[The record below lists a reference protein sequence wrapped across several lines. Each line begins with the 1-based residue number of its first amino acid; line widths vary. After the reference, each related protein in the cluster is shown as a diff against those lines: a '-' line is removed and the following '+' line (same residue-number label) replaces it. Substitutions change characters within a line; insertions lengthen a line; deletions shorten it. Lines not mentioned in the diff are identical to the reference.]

1 MQAKGFAGIM
11 INGSNVSIKDSLV
24 EIDSGKTFSDG
35 SSGTYGIMFYAV
47 ETTAEYRKTAET
59 LSLDNTKVEIK
70 GEESERSFYG
80 VYVNAERCINLT
92 NGSELIINAPETSGS
107 SYGIYGMSAVVQ
119 DSKMDVSTNIAGEAS
134 YGYWGYDASFTI
146 NNSTAVFKSGD
157 INKTEAFSLDVQNN
171 GVVDESCALV
181 MYLNNLVYGDNLSAY
196 YNAEASDQGKSVW
209 TRDSEAATDSMVL
222 NIGYQYFEISPKEEK
237 AEEPRTSE
245 PSISC
250 AGEKDEN
257 CDGII
262 TCDEEMGEGWT
273 WNNAKAVC
281 EYSGSTSSTYTVVN
295 TGIK

>member
-35 SSGTYGIMFYAV
+35 SSGTYGIMSNAI
-47 ETTAEYRKTAET
+47 EIKAEN
-59 LSLDNTKVEIK
+59 LSLDNAKVEIK

-80 VYVNAERCINLT
+80 IYVNVERCINLT
-92 NGSELIINAPETSGS
+92 NGSELIINVPETSES

-119 DSKMDVSTNIAGEAS
+119 DSKMDVSANIAGEAS

-146 NNSTAVFKSGD
+146 NNSMAVFKSGD
-157 INKTEAFSLDVQNN
+157 INKAEAFSLDVQNN
-171 GVVDESCALV
+171 GTIDESCALV
-181 MYLNNLVYGDNLSAY
+181 MHLNNLVYGDNLSAY
-196 YNAEASDQGKSVW
+196 YNTEASDQGKSVW
-209 TRDSEAATDSMVL
+209 TRDSEATTDSMVL

-237 AEEPRTSE
+237 AEEPEVSE

-250 AGEKDEN
+250 AGEKDKN
-257 CDGII
+257 CDAVI

-273 WNNAKAVC
+273 WNNAKGVC
-281 EYSGSTSSTYTVVN
+281 EYSGSTSSTYIVVN